1 MSIAQD
7 QMFHTIIWE
16 RQAFSDCHFL
26 RNTLSSFILL
36 SLLGIASGNEAV
48 TTEALDN
55 RLFGLL
61 ARNKEGLYL
70 PFYGDVFAWK
80 GALTFFQFYGEG
92 GRILAF
98 KTLAEKQE
106 VVWDFY
112 NNLLGTA
119 VLIHSFAK
127 IVTKGLRQ
135 GDPLSPI
142 LNGHGQILTFSL
154 CLLYCGR
161 WPEYFSAY
169 DRFFA
174 GSQEETAQHILIH
187 EEFLVFLSFILVSFF
202 FFFFLRQAAEKDA
215 TNGKQKK
222 LFKKKEGRLTDCAI
236 IQLIY
241 LKTSSMQRK
250 KPRSPAT
257 EYRPTAVVEQF
268 QA

>member
-1 MSIAQD
+1 MDVSSPIHYRSPTSSR
-7 QMFHTIIWE
+7 FLTI
-16 RQAFSDCHFL
+16 
-26 RNTLSSFILL
+26 SFV
-36 SLLGIASGNEAV
+36 SLHWARVGGYWWLG
-48 TTEALDN
+48 
-55 RLFGLL
+55 R
-61 ARNKEGLYL
+61 
-70 PFYGDVFAWK
+70 
-80 GALTFFQFYGEG
+80 GALIFFSVSVQVDHISGTPWWFTGVFYGEG

-187 EEFLVFLSFILVSFF
+187 EEKM
-202 FFFFLRQAAEKDA
+202 QNKY
-215 TNGKQKK
+215 
-222 LFKKKEGRLTDCAI
+222 RLHI
-236 IQLIY
+236 
-241 LKTSSMQRK
+241 
-250 KPRSPAT
+250 
-257 EYRPTAVVEQF
+257 
-268 QA
+268 